1 MKKVCLFLLSAMLT
15 VMLAFGLVACGNND
29 SKKPDDNNPGGV
41 VTPPDDKDP
50 DNPDDKDPEKPTKP
64 VIKLDKDSITLII
77 GEDVV
82 VTATVTGSDKA
93 PSFSLGGTTVAAIQT
108 ETNAKSATIKGLA
121 GGDDTLTVQL
131 EGADAVT
138 VPVKVENVDYRF
150 NADFDEAE
158 KIFDAGVTGEDDG
171 ETATISVTHFI
182 ENAKIEYSVEGA
194 AATVTASE
202 DGKTATVKAEQ
213 AGVAKVTAKILTVKE
228 NAEEGGEQ
236 PQDGETEP
244 TVEYEEHAVKTY
256 TVVCTDDWNDLAEES
271 LIGTELLEYRE
282 VKNGATVV
290 GYEAFISGNASASDI
305 MDEGDVKGVL
315 RIPAIH
321 NRLPVVSIGKNPQ
334 DIATLYFLAYEKPLT
349 DDQIAAIEDATQKA
363 NAQAYKEKVAANK
376 DAVDAMQS
384 VYAAVKTVY
393 LPCTITSIPDLTF
406 RLATVTKI
414 EVQKGNHIKEFGI
427 QSFNQMSELEAFN
440 IQDCAELTTIKNNA
454 FDITF
459 VKSEIELTIPKS
471 VVRIEKQAFSNT
483 KITAL
488 HFEAGNHITDISG
501 SFAWMQN
508 LASFDFSELPELTV
522 IGASAFEA
530 AGNGQIEF
538 FIPNTIK
545 EVAAKAFA
553 FTRAKKIEFEISEK
567 DENDNYAPGINLVSG
582 VANSGSSV
590 FFGANVQTIILRN
603 ISNFS
608 VGGDYVMQS
617 AACDLLVFGEDIQKT
632 QLDVQWIFAFT
643 FLKTA
648 KAGLMFEGADSDL
661 VKNIDSVTCCGALMG
676 HPAFVD
682 PTPAANLWVK
692 PKTVYIH
699 KAFVEIEDSE
709 TSKINAYFTTN
720 YNKNN
725 DFVGEGELADY
736 TEWTLKA

>member
-15 VMLAFGLVACGNND
+15 VMLAFGLVACGNN

-150 NADFDEAE
+150 NADFDEDE

-213 AGVAKVTAKILTVKE
+213 AGVAKVTAKILAVKE

-244 TVEYEEHAVKTY
+244 TVEYEEHAVKIY

-282 VKNGATVV
+282 VKNGTTVV
-290 GYEAFISGNASASDI
+290 GYEAFISSNASASDI

-349 DDQIAAIEDATQKA
+349 DDQIAAIEDETEKA
-363 NAQAYKEKVAANK
+363 NAQAYKAKVEANK

-406 RLATVTKI
+406 RLATAEEIKFQEGSNITKLG
-414 EVQKGNHIKEFGI
+414 V
-427 QSFNQMSELEAFN
+427 QSFNQMVNLARINLEVLTKLTVIDECAFDNSGPTKEWSITLPAGSYDIMGGAFANSGLKELRFEDDNDPETGVVIHCGITKIGKPNAFYTVFMNSKLEKLWLNN
-440 IQDCAELTTIKNNA
+440 IKECKNNA
-454 FDITF
+454 FWLTGTL
-459 VKSEIELTIPKS
+459 KEI
-471 VVRIEKQAFSNT
+471 
-483 KITAL
+483 
-488 HFEAGNHITDISG
+488 H
-501 SFAWMQN
+501 
-508 LASFDFSELPELTV
+508 
-522 IGASAFEA
+522 IGASVLTSNLGVDNFGATA
-530 AGNGQIEF
+530 SYS
-538 FIPNTIK
+538 
-545 EVAAKAFA
+545 AFA
-553 FTRAKKIEFEISEK
+553 GFGFTGTAWNAVDIYLEGNSDVAKNVAKLGNNGYEVGLGDNCGGLFGFATNVGLHNVYISTETK
-567 DENDNYAPGINLVSG
+567 TSDVSG
-582 VANSGSSV
+582 YLANFFKRADAQDKEGYVKYSWKKFNWEYKDPTDTTKGVQGVAY
-590 FFGANVQTIILRN
+590 
-603 ISNFS
+603 
-608 VGGDYVMQS
+608 DES
-617 AACDLLVFGEDIQKT
+617 AK
-632 QLDVQWIFAFT
+632 
-643 FLKTA
+643 
-648 KAGLMFEGADSDL
+648 
-661 VKNIDSVTCCGALMG
+661 
-676 HPAFVD
+676 FVD
-682 PTPAANLWVK
+682 PEESENQAA
-692 PKTVYIH
+692 
-699 KAFVEIEDSE
+699 
-709 TSKINAYFTTN
+709 
-720 YNKNN
+720 
-725 DFVGEGELADY
+725 
-736 TEWTLKA
+736 

>member
-150 NADFDEAE
+150 NADFDEDE

-213 AGVAKVTAKILTVKE
+213 AGVAKVTAKILAVKE

-244 TVEYEEHAVKTY
+244 TVEYEEHAVKIY

-282 VKNGATVV
+282 VKNGTTVV
-290 GYEAFISGNASASDI
+290 GYEAFISSNASASDI

-349 DDQIAAIEDATQKA
+349 DDQIAAIEDETEKA
-363 NAQAYKEKVAANK
+363 NAQAYKAKVEANK

-393 LPCTITSIPDLTF
+393 LPCTLTSIPNLTF
-406 RLATVTKI
+406 RLSTATKV
-414 EVQKGNHIKEFGI
+414 EVQKGNHIKEIGI
-427 QSFNQMSELEAFN
+427 QSFNEMYDLEAFN
-440 IQDCAELTTIKNNA
+440 LEDCTELKTIKNNA
-454 FDITF
+454 FDQAGKNANNF
-459 VKSEIELTIPKS
+459 ALAIP
-471 VVRIEKQAFSNT
+471 
-483 KITAL
+483 
-488 HFEAGNHITDISG
+488 G
-501 SFAWMQN
+501 
-508 LASFDFSELPELTV
+508 
-522 IGASAFEA
+522 
-530 AGNGQIEF
+530 
-538 FIPNTIK
+538 
-545 EVAAKAFA
+545 
-553 FTRAKKIEFEISEK
+553 
-567 DENDNYAPGINLVSG
+567 
-582 VANSGSSV
+582 
-590 FFGANVQTIILRN
+590 
-603 ISNFS
+603 
-608 VGGDYVMQS
+608 
-617 AACDLLVFGEDIQKT
+617 
-632 QLDVQWIFAFT
+632 
-643 FLKTA
+643 
-648 KAGLMFEGADSDL
+648 
-661 VKNIDSVTCCGALMG
+661 SVTTLETGV
-676 HPAFVD
+676 F
-682 PTPAANLWVK
+682 ANAGIVSLEFL
-692 PKTVYIH
+692 PH
-699 KAFVEIEDSE
+699 
-709 TSKINAYFTTN
+709 
-720 YNKNN
+720 
-725 DFVGEGELADY
+725 VGEGARIDLPGMAFAGITKLKTLYLGNIGTVAVNAFNSLVLEKLYINDVTLIDDGAFMGANIGEIHIGAELNTDALGQYEKGTTNNAFPNFNTRSLVFFNCIRNVIFLEGNNEVAKNVGPSQAYAGNNPDNCGSLFGLDFGGWQGAETLY
-736 TEWTLKA
+736 ISVDTALEDISYYLANYFTKEETSDKEGYYKFKALKKFVPTLNTEATFAPQTEEPDVPEESGDENQAA

>member
-15 VMLAFGLVACGNND
+15 VMLAFGLVACGNN

-41 VTPPDDKDP
+41 VTPPDDNKDP
-50 DNPDDKDPEKPTKP
+50 DKDPDEDKDPEKPTKP

-271 LIGTELLEYRE
+271 LVGTELLEYRE

-290 GYEAFISGNASASDI
+290 GYEAFISSNASASDI
-305 MDEGDVKGVL
+305 VDEGDVKGVL

-321 NRLPVVSIGKNPQ
+321 NRLPVVSVGKNG
-334 DIATLYFLAYEKPLT
+334 DNLGTSYFLAYETNVESSEAVEKY
-349 DDQIAAIEDATQKA
+349 KA
-363 NAQAYKEKVAANK
+363 
-376 DAVDAMQS
+376 

-406 RLATVTKI
+406 RLATAEEIKFQEGSNITKLG
-414 EVQKGNHIKEFGI
+414 V
-427 QSFNQMSELEAFN
+427 QSFNQMVNLARINLEVLTKLTVIDECAFDNSGPTKEWSITLPAGSYDIMGGAFANSGLKELRFEDDNDPETGVVIHCGITKIGEKPNPLYTAFFNSKLEKLWLNN
-440 IQDCAELTTIKNNA
+440 IKECKNNA
-454 FDITF
+454 FHSTGSL
-459 VKSEIELTIPKS
+459 KEI
-471 VVRIEKQAFSNT
+471 
-483 KITAL
+483 
-488 HFEAGNHITDISG
+488 H
-501 SFAWMQN
+501 
-508 LASFDFSELPELTV
+508 
-522 IGASAFEA
+522 IGASVLTSNLGVDNFDAGDHYSAFAGFGLGTGVWNAVDIYLEGNSEVAKNVAKLGNNGYEA
-530 AGNGQIEF
+530 ALGDNCGGLFGFATNAGQHNVYISTETKTSDVSGYLANF
-538 FIPNTIK
+538 FKRANTQDKEGYVKYSWKKFNWELNDPNDPAK
-545 EVAAKAFA
+545 GVRGVAYDETAK
-553 FTRAKKIEFEISEK
+553 FTDPEESG
-567 DENDNYAPGINLVSG
+567 DEN
-582 VANSGSSV
+582 
-590 FFGANVQTIILRN
+590 Q
-603 ISNFS
+603 
-608 VGGDYVMQS
+608 
-617 AACDLLVFGEDIQKT
+617 AA
-632 QLDVQWIFAFT
+632 
-643 FLKTA
+643 
-648 KAGLMFEGADSDL
+648 
-661 VKNIDSVTCCGALMG
+661 
-676 HPAFVD
+676 
-682 PTPAANLWVK
+682 
-692 PKTVYIH
+692 
-699 KAFVEIEDSE
+699 
-709 TSKINAYFTTN
+709 
-720 YNKNN
+720 
-725 DFVGEGELADY
+725 
-736 TEWTLKA
+736 